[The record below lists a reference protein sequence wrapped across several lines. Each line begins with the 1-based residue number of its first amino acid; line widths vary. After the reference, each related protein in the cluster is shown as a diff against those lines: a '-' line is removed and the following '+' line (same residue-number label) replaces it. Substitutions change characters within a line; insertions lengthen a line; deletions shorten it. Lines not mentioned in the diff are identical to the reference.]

1 MNDKREEREL
11 RRIVKSKPCKCGHS
25 RAAHMEGEC
34 AACGCEQYRVAAKS
48 EGAECLREGWPKCCG
63 YTMSLE
69 RSSP

>member
-1 MNDKREEREL
+1 MNDKREEGEL

-48 EGAECLREGWPKCCG
+48 EGSD
-63 YTMSLE
+63 T
-69 RSSP
+69 